1 MKIAQFVS
9 FMAIAA
15 LVSLS
20 SCSKKSDDSV
30 TPTTTT
36 TTTSQ
41 AGFSVKI
48 DGLPYAP
55 DFAYALASSPG
66 TSNYYAIYG
75 LDSKSSDIVAIA
87 LPNTVAEGTYTLS
100 NANFA
105 TMTMAKEDFSTVNGG
120 TGTVTI
126 KTKTATNITGTFSF
140 TAYDVTGT
148 KKRVL
153 TDGTFNVAIR

>member
-1 MKIAQFVS
+1 MKIAQFFS
-9 FMAIAA
+9 FMAITA

-30 TPTTTT
+30 TPTTTQ
-36 TTTSQ
+36 SQ

-48 DGLPYAP
+48 DGQPYAP

-75 LDSKSSDIVAIA
+75 LDSKTSDIVAIA
-87 LPNTVAEGTYTLS
+87 LPNTVAEGTYPLS
-100 NANFA
+100 NVNFA
-105 TMTMAKEDFSTVNGG
+105 TMTIAKEDFSTVNGG

>member
-9 FMAIAA
+9 FLALAG

-20 SCSKKSDDSV
+20 SCSKKSDDTV
-30 TPTTTT
+30 TPTQTQT
-36 TTTSQ
+36 Q

-48 DGLPYAP
+48 DGQAYAP
-55 DFAYALASSPG
+55 DFAYALATSPG
-66 TSNYYAIYG
+66 TNNYYAIYG
-75 LDSKSSDIVAIA
+75 LDSKTSDVVVLA
-87 LPNTVAEGTYTLS
+87 LPNTAAEGTYPLS
-100 NANFA
+100 NVNFA
-105 TMTMAKEDFSTVNGG
+105 SVTYAKEDFSTVNGG

>member
-9 FMAIAA
+9 FLAMAA
-15 LVSLS
+15 LISLS

-30 TPTTTT
+30 TPTTTQT
-36 TTTSQ
+36 Q

-48 DGLPYAP
+48 DGQSYTP

-75 LDSKSSDIVAIA
+75 LDSKTSDIVAIA

-100 NANFA
+100 NVNFA
-105 TMTMAKEDFSTVNGG
+105 TMTIAKEDFSTVNGG

-153 TDGTFNVAIR
+153 TDGTFNVGIR